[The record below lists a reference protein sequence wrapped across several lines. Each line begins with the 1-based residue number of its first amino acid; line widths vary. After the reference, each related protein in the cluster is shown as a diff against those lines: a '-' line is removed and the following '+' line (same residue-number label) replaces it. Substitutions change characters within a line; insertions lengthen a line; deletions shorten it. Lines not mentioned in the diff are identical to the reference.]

1 MLQTTQYK
9 YHMRG
14 FKPCPM
20 CGSIQIRVESYYG
33 AGACYVM
40 CRKCGLSLPLD
51 IEALL
56 GEDVNNYHDRCMV
69 VARPKWNHRAT
80 EVCDDVED
88 DM

>member
-14 FKPCPM
+14 FKQCPI
-20 CGSIQIRVESYYG
+20 CGSIQIRVESYRS
-33 AGACYVM
+33 AEVCYVM

-51 IEALL
+51 IDVLL
-56 GEDVNNYHDRCMV
+56 GEDENNYHDRCMV